1 MRYYLYIIR
10 TLIQKLIFIAAILIS
25 LTSCKSRWLVGSW
38 EGLGQ
43 ENEGETWSVSLDANT
58 KDQVKI
64 EYPEIEV
71 VSNWEMIFEKRDQIA
86 YLEYNTFGS
95 ESEKQIYTVL
105 VNRISDDIL
114 EIKYYEFDPN
124 NISLYSM
131 FSTEKLM
138 ATAMV
143 KRRMGV
149 GNMCKTV
156 GTPKNFEFNP
166 QPLKLE
172 KAAKYK

>member
-1 MRYYLYIIR
+1 M
-10 TLIQKLIFIAAILIS
+10 IQKLIFIAAILIG

-43 ENEGETWSVSLDANT
+43 ENEGDTWSVNLDAEN
-58 KDQVKI
+58 KEEVQIV
-64 EYPEIEV
+64 YPGIEV
-71 VSNWEMIFEKRDQIA
+71 ISDWELIYEKRDQIA
-86 YLEYNTFGS
+86 YLEYNKFGS

-114 EIKYYEFDPN
+114 EIKYFEFDPN

-131 FSTEKLM
+131 FASDKLL

-149 GNMCKTV
+149 GNMCRTI

-166 QPLKLE
+166 QPLKWE